1 MILSVKEFYLN
12 YGPSLGLELSCG
24 EEGVGRVIKASH
36 VQRPGLSL
44 AGYMKEK
51 KNHRILVF
59 GRVELNYLRDL
70 EGGTQEERL
79 KNIVTAESP
88 CVIVARG
95 LTPPRELVKRCKQ
108 LKVPL
113 FKTGMRSMLL
123 LTKLTMVL
131 SDFFS
136 PVESV
141 HGTLVEAYGIGVLI
155 QGDSSVGKSEAALG
169 LIERGHRLIS
179 DDVVRLRKREGVGI
193 IGFGPDLNKHLLELR
208 GIGIVNVAYLFG
220 AVSIRKEAPVDIVVH
235 LEDWNE
241 SHYYDR
247 IGLEERFT
255 EFLGE
260 KVPLYVHPVKPGR
273 DIVLLIE
280 TTLLNHRLK
289 EMGYHS
295 AKEFNRKLLDE
306 ITRKKKLGR
315 ESRVCRKGAK

>member
-1 MILSVKEFYLN
+1 MTLSVKDFYSN
-12 YGPSLGLELSCG
+12 YGLSLGLELSSG
-24 EEGVGRVIKASH
+24 EEETDRVIKVPH

-44 AGYMKEK
+44 AGYRKGK
-51 KNHRILVF
+51 RNHRILVF
-59 GRVELNYLRDL
+59 GRMELNYLRDL
-70 EGGTQEERL
+70 DKDLQEERL
-79 KNIVTAESP
+79 KNVVTEESP

-95 LTPPRELVKRCKQ
+95 LTPPRELIKLCKE
-108 LKVPL
+108 LKVPI
-113 FKTGMRSMLL
+113 FKTEMRCMPL
-123 LTKLTMVL
+123 LTKLTMFL
-131 SDFFS
+131 SDCFA

-141 HGTLVEAYGIGVLI
+141 HGTLVEAYGVGVLI

-179 DDVVRLRKREGVGI
+179 DDVVKLRTREGVGV

-220 AVSIRKEAPVDIVVH
+220 AVSIRKEVPIDIVIH

-255 EFLGE
+255 EFLGVR
-260 KVPLYVHPVKPGR
+260 VPLYVHPVKPGR
-273 DIVLLIE
+273 DVVLLIE

-295 AKEFNRKLLDE
+295 AKEFNRKLLEE
-306 ITRKKKLGR
+306 ITRKKELGR
-315 ESRVCRKGAK
+315 ES